1 VSTRRATL
9 DNPDSTA
16 CRFGPSLEQPRMA
29 RFLVTVLA
37 SIQWFDHTLRL

>member
-1 VSTRRATL
+1 VSARRATFEG
-9 DNPDSTA
+9 PDSTA

-37 SIQWFDHTLRL
+37 SI